1 MFTISVGMPGPFE
14 LMIILAIVLILF
26 GAGKLPKV
34 LGQMGKGVKA
44 FKEGLSGQG
53 DAGEDAVDV
62 TPDDEDEA
70 QKAIDQEP
78 DAPEAVSQA
87 EDAEEVASEDEQA
100 QG

>member
-1 MFTISVGMPGPFE
+1 MFIISVGMPGPFE

-62 TPDDEDEA
+62 TPEDGEEP

-78 DAPEAVSQA
+78 EPAEEVALA
-87 EDAEEVASEDEQA
+87 EDAEEISTEDEQA

>member
-53 DAGEDAVDV
+53 ENGEDAVDV
-62 TPDDEDEA
+62 TPDDEDEV
-70 QKAIDQEP
+70 QKAIDQEDEP
-78 DAPEAVSQA
+78 AEVISQA